1 MSKLDKIIIN
11 DESSGVRIDKF
22 LCDYY
27 SDLSRNHIKNCLT
40 NGDILV
46 NDNIVKAGY
55 NLRANDEILIQDIK
69 PKEIDIIPQ
78 NIPLDI
84 LYEDKDL
91 LVVNKPKDMV
101 VHPAPGH
108 YENTLVNA
116 VMYYCKDELSG
127 INGEIRPGI
136 VHRID
141 KDTTGSLIVC
151 KNDNAHNY
159 IAKQIKDH
167 TIDREYIGIV
177 WGNFKETEG
186 LIDKPIGRSSKDR
199 KKMCVTDKNSK
210 EARTKYKVISQND
223 KYSLVKFCLETGRT
237 HQIRVHMSSINHPL
251 LGDEVYG
258 GNRHFSA
265 PKGVEVVGQC
275 LHAKTIGF
283 HRPCDDEYIRIDAP
297 IPSYMETLI
306 KKLDLTMEKS
316 DES

>member
-1 MSKLDKIIIN
+1 MDKITIN
-11 DESSGVRIDKF
+11 NDQSGVRIDKF
-22 LCDYY
+22 LCEYY
-27 SDLSRNHIKNCLT
+27 DDLSRSHIKNCLT

-46 NDNIVKAGY
+46 NDSKIKAGY
-55 NLRANDEILIQDIK
+55 NLKAGDIITVNDIAPQ
-69 PKEIDIIPQ
+69 EIDIKAQ
-78 NIPLDI
+78 DIPLDI
-84 LYEDKDL
+84 LYEDEDL

-116 VMYYCKDELSG
+116 IMYYCKDELSG

-151 KNDNAHNY
+151 KNDKAHNY
-159 IAKQIKDH
+159 IAKQIKEH
-167 TIDREYIGIV
+167 SVNRRYIGIV
-177 WGNFKETEG
+177 WGEFKDLEG
-186 LIDKPIGRSSKDR
+186 FIDKPIGRSTKDR

-210 EARTKYKVISQND
+210 EARTKYRVLSQNG
-223 KYSLVKFCLETGRT
+223 KYSLVEFCLETGRT

-258 GNRHFSA
+258 GSKHFST
-265 PKGVEVVGQC
+265 PKGVDVMGQC

-283 HRPCDDEYIRIDAP
+283 QRPSDGKYIEINAP
-297 IPSYMETLI
+297 IPEYMETLI
-306 KKLDLTMEKS
+306 KELNLSMEKT
-316 DES
+316 DE

>member
-1 MSKLDKIIIN
+1 MDKIIIN
-11 DESSGVRIDKF
+11 NDQSGVRIDKF
-22 LCDYY
+22 LCEYY
-27 SDLSRNHIKNCLT
+27 DDLSRSHIKNCLT

-46 NDNIVKAGY
+46 NDSKIKAGY
-55 NLRANDEILIQDIK
+55 NLKTGDIVTVNDIAPQ
-69 PKEIDIIPQ
+69 EIDIKAQ
-78 NIPLDI
+78 DIPLDI
-84 LYEDKDL
+84 LYEDEDL

-116 VMYYCKDELSG
+116 IMYYCKDELSG

-151 KNDNAHNY
+151 KNDKAHNY
-159 IAKQIKDH
+159 IAKQIKEH
-167 TIDREYIGIV
+167 SVNRRYIGIV
-177 WGNFKETEG
+177 WGEFKDLEG
-186 LIDKPIGRSSKDR
+186 FIDKPIGRSTKDR

-210 EARTKYKVISQND
+210 EARTKYRVLSQNG
-223 KYSLVKFCLETGRT
+223 KYSLVEFCLETGRT

-258 GNRHFSA
+258 GSKHFSA
-265 PKGVEVVGQC
+265 PKGVDVMGQC

-283 HRPCDDEYIRIDAP
+283 HRPSDGKYIEINAP
-297 IPSYMETLI
+297 IPEYMETLI
-306 KKLDLTMEKS
+306 KELNLSMEKT
-316 DES
+316 DE

>member
-1 MSKLDKIIIN
+1 MDKITIN
-11 DESSGVRIDKF
+11 NDQSGVRIDKF
-22 LCDYY
+22 LCEYY
-27 SDLSRNHIKNCLT
+27 EDLSRSHIKNCLI

-46 NDNIVKAGY
+46 NDSKIKAGY
-55 NLRANDEILIQDIK
+55 NLKVGDVITVNDIAPQ
-69 PKEIDIIPQ
+69 EIDIKAQ
-78 NIPLDI
+78 DIPLDI
-84 LYEDKDL
+84 LYEDEDL

-116 VMYYCKDELSG
+116 IMYYCKDELSG

-151 KNDNAHNY
+151 KNDKAHNY
-159 IAKQIKDH
+159 IAKQIKEH
-167 TIDREYIGIV
+167 SVNRRYIGI
-177 WGNFKETEG
+177 
-186 LIDKPIGRSSKDR
+186 R

-210 EARTKYKVISQND
+210 EARTKYRVLSQND
-223 KYSLVKFCLETGRT
+223 KYSLVEFCLETGRT

-258 GNRHFSA
+258 GSKHFST
-265 PKGVEVVGQC
+265 PKGVDVMGQC

-283 HRPCDDEYIRIDAP
+283 HRPSDGKYIEINAP
-297 IPSYMETLI
+297 IPEYMETLI
-306 KKLDLTMEKS
+306 KELNLSMEKT
-316 DES
+316 DE